1 MSVEPPKMRLEDW
14 VRETARLRQLSYRT
28 EEAYWGWA
36 RQYILFHHK
45 RHPDELGPNDV
56 RSFLSHLVR
65 DRKVAISTQ
74 RQALNALVFLEVG
87 QKRGF
92 RR

>member
-1 MSVEPPKMRLEDW
+1 MRLEDW

-36 RQYILFHHK
+36 RQHILFHHE

-87 QKRGF
+87 QKRRL